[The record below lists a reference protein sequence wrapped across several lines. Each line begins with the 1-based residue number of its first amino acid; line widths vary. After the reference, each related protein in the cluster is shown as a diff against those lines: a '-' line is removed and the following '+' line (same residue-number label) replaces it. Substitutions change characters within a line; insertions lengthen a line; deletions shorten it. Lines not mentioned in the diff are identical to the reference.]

1 MFWDGERWIEERQLP
16 ARRASVAKARFRHWG
31 AAGVALAVVATL
43 ALTPPEMA
51 SARTPADLLL
61 ARWSD
66 DSITQVFQERAPA
79 VSASR
84 AWNRVHRPAA
94 MGGHHLSTRQEGA
107 RVAITFDG
115 SAIAVVGPRGP
126 GRGKARV
133 FVDGKLA
140 AVINLHANKPISRQ
154 VLFTQA
160 WRDAEKHVVALEV
173 VGTSGHPR
181 VTVDAFVVRGGK
193 RAKNQSP
200 APTPTPGPVEA
211 PAEPT
216 PTGAPDPTATPAP
229 AAPTAQPTA
238 APTPTAVPATPAPT
252 AQPTA
257 APTPTA
263 VPATP
268 APTAQP
274 TAAPT
279 PTAVPATPAPTATP
293 TPAASCGSS
302 LQAKVDAASSG
313 STLNLTGCTYPA
325 GATINKSL
333 TLVGARINPPANTR
347 GLIVTASNVTVDSV
361 VITGSQATTYRWN
374 EVGILTT
381 GSISNLVV
389 RSSTLQRFGNTG
401 IWLGPTTNARITGN
415 TIEDAVYAGIM
426 DIAGSR
432 DRIDNNVVR
441 RIGVVGASAN
451 GNNAYGIAIS
461 NDGGTLSA
469 DIVVDGNTVATV
481 PTWHGLDTHAGQRI
495 TFSNN
500 TVSGSP
506 RALFITSDSYGR
518 SAAAIT
524 VTGNRFLSPLPA
536 TTNLDI
542 VTTYDVD
549 GVTITGNTASGWG
562 GSSFLNDYLGMS
574 TGIVMS
580 GNSITP

>member
-1 MFWDGERWIEERQLP
+1 MPRARHDGPSAFRRLTWLVLGMLVAVGSVNLVVPEPVLAAAEPKVAIILGPAGKQTSANRDRARKAAAEAAKYTSNVVKVFTPNATWARASAAMDGASVVVYIGAGSGYPSVSTSRRKPNVQNGFALNPVAGADNRTKRFYGESFIRTTSLASNAVVLLHHANYASGKPPAGYAQP
-16 ARRASVAKARFRHWG
+16 SRKVARRRVDFYGSAFLAAG
-31 AAGVALAVVATL
+31 AAVVISEYSASPVYFIRSIFTRNATL
-43 ALTPPEMA
+43 KQVWKGAPAFNGHVT
-51 SARTPADLLL
+51 SFKSRRTPG
-61 ARWSD
+61 
-66 DSITQVFQERAPA
+66 
-79 VSASR
+79 ASGL
-84 AWNRVHRPAA
+84 
-94 MGGHHLSTRQEGA
+94 M
-107 RVAITFDG
+107 
-115 SAIAVVGPRGP
+115 
-126 GRGKARV
+126 
-133 FVDGKLA
+133 
-140 AVINLHANKPISRQ
+140 
-154 VLFTQA
+154 
-160 WRDAEKHVVALEV
+160 
-173 VGTSGHPR
+173 
-181 VTVDAFVVRGGK
+181 
-193 RAKNQSP
+193 
-200 APTPTPGPVEA
+200 
-211 PAEPT
+211 
-216 PTGAPDPTATPAP
+216 DPTRSRSGYTRSIIGRLG
-229 AAPTAQPTA
+229 TRT
-238 APTPTAVPATPAPT
+238 TAVRMEP
-252 AQPTA
+252 
-257 APTPTA
+257 
-263 VPATP
+263 
-268 APTAQP
+268 
-274 TAAPT
+274 
-279 PTAVPATPAPTATP
+279 
-293 TPAASCGSS
+293 ASCGSS

-506 RALFITSDSYGR
+506 RALFITTDGDGR
-518 SAAAIT
+518 AATSIM
-524 VTGNRFLSPLPA
+524 VTGNTFRGPDGAADPVAVTLYA
-536 TTNLDI
+536 TVD
-542 VTTYDVD
+542 VT
-549 GVTITGNTASGWG
+549 VTRNVARGWG
-562 GSSFLNDYLGMS
+562 AGNFVNDYQGRS
-574 TGIVMS
+574 TRLDVS
-580 GNSITP
+580 DNDVTP